1 MTEAPRAEPV
11 RPVAVQESRGAYCGN
26 VSATRAAKAYRS
38 KTLETRN
45 ADRFAAPAPACSI
58 DETSAFA
65 LQPPVF
71 TCSGVLNPVSRKS
84 VSNRFSKQLRYTR
97 QWLPGKSSSAA
108 HASCRACRLE

>member
-11 RPVAVQESRGAYCGN
+11 RPVAVEESRGACCGN

-45 ADRFAAPAPACSI
+45 ADRFAAPAPAVRSMR
-58 DETSAFA
+58 SPAFA

-84 VSNRFSKQLRYTR
+84 
-97 QWLPGKSSSAA
+97 
-108 HASCRACRLE
+108 AS